1 MYRIIT
7 PAGES
12 ILTDKVNYIRVHK
25 SGTYL
30 LTDVN
35 RAEGVAHHG
44 TPYLFK
50 DGAQV
55 AEVDSGELTQETAG
69 LLNAMLTGEGQD
81 MTKVKA
87 ALELRKALQLFLST
101 MDADT
106 QAEEMMSVSSVFP
119 AYQVGNAY
127 KAKQVFSYGTNSL
140 GDPQLY
146 QVLQDHTSAA
156 EWTPDTATSLYKAI
170 GVTSGGYPEWVQP
183 LGASDA
189 YNTGDIVSYNG
200 TLYKSTIDGNVWA
213 PDVYPAGWTEYTE

>member
-1 MYRIIT
+1 MN
-7 PAGES
+7 
-12 ILTDKVNYIRVHK
+12 KV
-25 SGTYL
+25 
-30 LTDVN
+30 
-35 RAEGVAHHG
+35 
-44 TPYLFK
+44 
-50 DGAQV
+50 Q
-55 AEVDSGELTQETAG
+55 
-69 LLNAMLTGEGQD
+69 
-81 MTKVKA
+81 A

-106 QAEEMMSVSSVFP
+106 QAEDMLEVASVFP
-119 AYQVGNAY
+119 AYEVGKAY
-127 KAKQVFSYGTNSL
+127 KIKQVFRYGENSV

-170 GVTSGGYPEWVQP
+170 GVTSEGYQEWVQP

-200 TLYKSTIDGNVWA
+200 ALYQSTIDANVWA